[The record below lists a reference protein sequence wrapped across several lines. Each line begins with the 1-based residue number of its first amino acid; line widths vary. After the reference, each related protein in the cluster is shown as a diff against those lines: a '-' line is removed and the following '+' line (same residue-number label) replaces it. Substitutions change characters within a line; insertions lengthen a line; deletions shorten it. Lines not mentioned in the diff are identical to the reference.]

1 MASAGMHVHDSG
13 GKNAKKEEQEIAD
26 FLSSIDQ
33 ITTSGTDGLVGF
45 RSFGGGNSPGA
56 HLLFGPTS
64 PSTHATAGSSENALP
79 PESDESIP
87 DWLKDLR
94 ALEMKE
100 DGSSTPAE
108 RHHNVQQ
115 QQQQQ
120 QTQARKAQAQPAD
133 DKSREILGMEP
144 EILDAG
150 DDDGDKNIFSGTLA
164 SDNSTLLI
172 VNHVASSAD
181 HVASS
186 AAASAGRAS
195 DGGVASSQQE
205 LPSGTVVAL
214 PTEEPL
220 DWPGTLDMLGMA
232 ESQDEKPPIESDS
245 NVGVRVSGLPTMP
258 PPASR
263 EETFPDF
270 VEVTDP
276 RYVSQFPKPDNAISV
291 HAKKSGGND
300 GGGDG
305 YAGDD
310 AGPSGVKSRAP
321 SRRRKQMLPAPL
333 RTVEVYLRP
342 DVTWESVSDAYMAV
356 MLSRGLIIRE
366 QTDNMVRILS
376 RGIL

>member
-13 GKNAKKEEQEIAD
+13 GKNANKEEQEIAD

-64 PSTHATAGSSENALP
+64 PSMHATAGSSKNALP

-100 DGSSTPAE
+100 DGSSAPAE

-115 QQQQQ
+115 QQQT
-120 QTQARKAQAQPAD
+120 QTQTQTQTGKAQAQPAD

-150 DDDGDKNIFSGTLA
+150 DDDGDQNIFSGTLA
-164 SDNSTLLI
+164 SDNSML
-172 VNHVASSAD
+172 VNQ

-205 LPSGTVVAL
+205 MPSGTVAAL

-220 DWPGTLDMLGMA
+220 DWRGTLDMLGMA
-232 ESQDEKPPIESDS
+232 ESQAEKPAIESDS

-270 VEVTDP
+270 VEVRDP
-276 RYVSQFPKPDNAISV
+276 RYVSQFPKPDNALSV
-291 HAKKSGGND
+291 HARKAGGND

-310 AGPSGVKSRAP
+310 AGPSGVKSRVP
-321 SRRRKQMLPAPL
+321 SRGRKHMLPAPL

-376 RGIL
+376 RGVL